1 MIVSA
6 HQPHYL
12 PWLRYFGKIAKSDIF
27 ILLDDIQYNKGGY
40 QNRNFIKGSGGKVR
54 LTVPVKHRYQ
64 ESLLNVQISP
74 DPLWRL
80 KHLRSLEE
88 GYRTAF
94 FFHSYISFFEELY
107 AASWEYLT
115 PLNEHILNH
124 ILSFL
129 GITTTIVKS
138 SQLKSMHVQSAD
150 PEGRRS
156 PVGGPAADSGNET
169 LSGTDRLIRLV
180 KETGGSFYLAGAYG
194 MGAYLDRAKME
205 EAGIKVLMYDWKCP
219 IYKQQFS
226 EKGFIPEL
234 SIVDLLFNEGNSSLN
249 ILLNG
254 GKIANVD

>member
-40 QNRNFIKGSGGKVR
+40 QNRNFIKGPGGKMR
-54 LTVPVKHRYQ
+54 LTVPVKHRYR

-88 GYRTAF
+88 GYRSAF

-107 AASWEYLT
+107 AVSWEYLT

-129 GITTTIVKS
+129 EITTTIVKS
-138 SQLKSMHVQSAD
+138 SQLKSMHVQAAD
-150 PEGRRS
+150 L
-156 PVGGPAADSGNET
+156 ADSGNET

-180 KETGGSFYLAGAYG
+180 KEAGGSCYLAGAYG

-234 SIVDLLFNEGNSSLN
+234 SIVDLLFNEGDSSLN

>member
-6 HQPHYL
+6 HQSHYL
-12 PWLRYFGKIAKSDIF
+12 PWLRYFGKIAKSDLF

-40 QNRNFIKGSGGKVR
+40 QNRNFIKGSEGKMR

-64 ESLLNVQISP
+64 QSLLDVKISP
-74 DPLWRL
+74 DPSWRL

-88 GYRTAF
+88 GYRSAF
-94 FFHSYISFFEELY
+94 FFHPYISFFEELY

-115 PLNEHILNH
+115 PLNEHILSH
-124 ILSFL
+124 ILSCL
-129 GITTTIVKS
+129 GITTTVVKS
-138 SQLKSMHVQSAD
+138 SQFNSRKVHD
-150 PEGRRS
+150 
-156 PVGGPAADSGNET
+156 GN

-180 KETGGSFYLAGAYG
+180 KEAGGSSYLAGAYG

-205 EAGIKVLMYDWKCP
+205 EAGIKVLMYDWESP

-226 EKGFIPEL
+226 ENGFIPEL

>member
-40 QNRNFIKGSGGKVR
+40 QNRNFIKGPGGKMR

-64 ESLLNVQISP
+64 ESLLNVRISP

-88 GYRTAF
+88 GYRCAF

-129 GITTTIVKS
+129 EITTTIVKS
-138 SQLKSMHVQSAD
+138 SQFNSRKVHD
-150 PEGRRS
+150 RH
-156 PVGGPAADSGNET
+156 

-180 KETGGSFYLAGAYG
+180 KEAGGSFYLAGSYG

-234 SIVDLLFNEGNSSLN
+234 SIVDLLFNEGESSLN

-254 GKIANVD
+254 VEIANVD